1 MKKYLLLPILSI
13 FTVCAFAE
21 SAISVSP
28 VRWDEAEA
36 KADALLPQMTD
47 EEKVGQM
54 IQAERRYMKI
64 SDITK
69 YCLGSVLSGG
79 GSAPGKNT
87 VDDWRTMIE
96 KMQAAAA
103 KTRLAIPIIYGVDA
117 VHGHNNL
124 AGAVIFPHNSGLG
137 ASASTQG
144 TFEAARETARAIR
157 QTGVTWTFAPCLA
170 VARDIRWGRT
180 YESFSEDPQKAAAF
194 GIVSMRG
201 LHDGGAVSCIKHFAG
216 DGGTAFGTSKKTPG
230 FLDQGDTKLSEEEF
244 FRLHLNQYKRAVED
258 GALNVMASYSSF
270 NGVKMHENRRFL
282 TEILKEEWG
291 FRGFV
296 VSDYAAVEQ
305 CSGKNYR
312 ENVILCVNAG
322 IDMLMEPFRW
332 KQAYRSILYGL
343 KKGLIAQERIDD
355 AVRRILTV
363 KYLSGLMDEPIPA
376 FEEIDE
382 AAVRE
387 KARKAAES
395 TFVLLKNEENL
406 LPLKP
411 DVKVCILGPAADS
424 VGVLCG
430 GWTIEWLG
438 KINNPAVGG
447 KTFREAVT
455 EFLKTGGGA
464 VTDHPDEAD
473 VILLALGEE
482 PYAEFFGDAADLS
495 LYGDKALKGNRAAVE
510 AARKAGKATVAVLV
524 AGRPRIVSEEIKSW
538 KAFVMAWLPGSEGAD
553 ALVNVLWGKV
563 PFVGRLPFTWPVSS
577 ETSAET
583 ESRRSET
590 VLFPYGFGL

>member
-21 SAISVSP
+21 AAISVSP

-36 KADALLPQMTD
+36 KADALLAQMTD

-312 ENVILCVNAG
+312 DNVILCVNAG
-322 IDMLMEPFRW
+322 IDMLMEPIRW

-387 KARKAAES
+387 KARKAAEG
-395 TFVLLKNEENL
+395 TFVLLKNEASL

-411 DVKVCILGPAADS
+411 NISVCILGPAADS

-438 KINNPAVGG
+438 KTVNPAVGG

-455 EFLKTGGGA
+455 QFLEAGGGA

-524 AGRPRIVSEEIKSW
+524 AGRPRIVTEELKDW
-538 KAFVMAWLPGSEGAD
+538 NAFVMAWLPGSEGAD
-553 ALVNVLWGKV
+553 ALVNALWGKV